1 MILNTHL
8 KNLNLKLTKKH
19 KAFLGINLS
28 RSFKTKHPD
37 EVLKKVKIKEDN
49 ESFEV
54 YDYPKEFLLNGNTLK
69 LIKKFIS
76 NKPKKNNATKKIVTT
91 S

>member
-19 KAFLGINLS
+19 KAFLGINVA
-28 RSFKTKHPD
+28 RSFKARYPN
-37 EVLKKVKIKEDN
+37 EVLNKVKIKEDN

-54 YDYPKEFLLNGNTLK
+54 YDYPKEFLLNGNTSK

-76 NKPKKNNATKKIVTT
+76 NKPKKK
-91 S
+91 